1 MKIPKPHAIL
11 LASPGMGHIIPV
23 IELAKRFVS
32 QHGFQVTVFVVATD
46 ASTVESYLCNSPE
59 YTTNLFNVVCLP
71 SVDISALVDT
81 DASLTAKIVVMM
93 HESLP
98 ALRSA
103 ISAMKPRPTAMIV
116 DFFGTEAMMTVADE
130 FGMLKYMF
138 MPSNAW
144 LLATMIYGPAIDE
157 IGLDE
162 HANKKLPLKIPGCTA
177 VRFEDT
183 LEPFLDVKGPM
194 FQGFLGAGMAISTA
208 DGYLVNTWEDLEPK
222 TLAALRDAKLLGQIA
237 KAPVY
242 PIGPLARPVS
252 SPVQRSQ
259 ILDWL
264 DTKPSESVIYVSF
277 GSGGSLSAKQMM
289 ELAWGLELSQQSF
302 VWVVRPPIEN
312 DESESY
318 LTAGDDSDDH
328 GVREY
333 LPDGFLSRTHS
344 VGLVVPMWAPQA
356 DILGHPSVGGFLSH
370 CGWNSTLESIV
381 NGIPMIGWPLFAEQK
396 MNATMLT
403 EEIGVAVRSKASSLD
418 GIVGREEI
426 KMMIRRIMVDK
437 EGHEMRSRVKE
448 VKCSAE
454 KALNNK
460 GGSSYN
466 SLLQVVEEC
475 DIRLQGQIAKARGS

>member
-1 MKIPKPHAIL
+1 MKIPKPHAVL

-32 QHGFQVTVFVVATD
+32 QHEFQVTVFVVATD
-46 ASTVESYLCNSPE
+46 ASTVESHLRNSPE
-59 YTTNLFNVVCLP
+59 YTTNLFNVVSLP

-116 DFFGTEAMMTVADE
+116 DFFGTEAMITVADE

-177 VRFEDT
+177 VQFEDT

-222 TLAALRDAKLLGQIA
+222 TLAALRDAKLLGRVA

-242 PIGPLARPVS
+242 PIGPLARPVRPS
-252 SPVQRSQ
+252 VQRNQ
-259 ILDWL
+259 MLDWL

-312 DESESY
+312 DVSESY
-318 LTAGDDSDDH
+318 LTAGDDSDVH
-328 GVREY
+328 GVCEY

-344 VGLVVPMWAPQA
+344 VGLV
-356 DILGHPSVGGFLSH
+356 
-370 CGWNSTLESIV
+370 
-381 NGIPMIGWPLFAEQK
+381 IP
-396 MNATMLT
+396 
-403 EEIGVAVRSKASSLD
+403 
-418 GIVGREEI
+418 
-426 KMMIRRIMVDK
+426 IR
-437 EGHEMRSRVKE
+437 MRDPIAGTDCKGSRFM
-448 VKCSAE
+448 S
-454 KALNNK
+454 
-460 GGSSYN
+460 
-466 SLLQVVEEC
+466 
-475 DIRLQGQIAKARGS
+475 